1 VNTLTFEIFEKE
13 KLMTIVGS
21 QIIFP
26 KGNETVVNLTKQ
38 APGPLPC
45 PSGDIIA
52 PFAAFPAPAPGT
64 SRWYRLKAV
73 YFDENAGGQCNV
85 QIIFTMTSG
94 EVIKFTLPQ
103 VASGAGASNFQ
114 YSDWYKPGT
123 VNAGYCHITAYF
135 SSAAPYNNSAGIY
148 SLILEAHD
156 A

>member
-1 VNTLTFEIFEKE
+1 
-13 KLMTIVGS
+13 MTIVGS

-52 PFAAFPAPAPGT
+52 PFAAFPTPAPGT

-85 QIIFTMTSG
+85 QIMFTMTSG
-94 EVIKFTLPQ
+94 EVIKFILPQ
-103 VASGAGASNFQ
+103 VASAAGASNFQ

>member
-1 VNTLTFEIFEKE
+1 ME

-26 KGNETVVNLTKQ
+26 KGNETFVKLTKE

-45 PSGDIIA
+45 PSGEIIA

-85 QIIFTMTSG
+85 QILFNMFSG
-94 EVIKFTLPQ
+94 ETIKFTLPQ
-103 VASGAGASNFQ
+103 VASGAGASNFH

-123 VNAGYCHITAYF
+123 VNGEYSRITAYF

-148 SLILEAHD
+148 SLILEAYD
-156 A
+156 VLASQAA